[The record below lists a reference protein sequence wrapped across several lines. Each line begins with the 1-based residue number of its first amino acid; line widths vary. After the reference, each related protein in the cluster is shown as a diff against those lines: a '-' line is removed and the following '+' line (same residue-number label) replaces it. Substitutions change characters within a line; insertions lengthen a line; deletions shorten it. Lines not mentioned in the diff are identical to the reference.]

1 MLKNLKPLSL
11 KSLSKTRWR
20 IEPDRITV
28 YPYGLSYILAAV
40 LSIFFLSGYLV
51 YLYYLRNSF
60 TSSLPI
66 LLILITVVTLFILWA
81 GISVEFDISAGVMR
95 KKLMGLLTISSL
107 PFSKIYGISP
117 VSNMAGS
124 YTYKLFKKNDRYGKG
139 ILVSSSY
146 GKNDDPNAI
155 AFVDQVIT
163 PLHRHLEAHD
173 SPGDFAPQYI
183 DEYKFF
189 IPNGGAYIL
198 KRNRI
203 GSLLLGVCL
212 LAIGIHELTPY
223 AWLGG
228 GFNIGRVCFLL
239 FTLVGGPAII
249 LSGFTEITFDKGSRL
264 LTRKNP
270 IGLGNRTYSF
280 DDFNGIQTVRK
291 STNMIY
297 SGTDVQVYFLRPDRQ
312 KEDVLVLSSFFG
324 TKKVER
330 FVAEVNSILIKQ
342 TK

>member
-1 MLKNLKPLSL
+1 
-11 KSLSKTRWR
+11 
-20 IEPDRITV
+20 
-28 YPYGLSYILAAV
+28 
-40 LSIFFLSGYLV
+40 
-51 YLYYLRNSF
+51 
-60 TSSLPI
+60 
-66 LLILITVVTLFILWA
+66 
-81 GISVEFDISAGVMR
+81 MR
-95 KKLMGLLTISSL
+95 RKIMGMLTISTL

-124 YTYKLFKKNDRYGKG
+124 YSYKLFKKNDRYGKG

-155 AFVDQVIT
+155 AFADEVIT
-163 PLHRHLEAHD
+163 TIHRHLEAHD
-173 SPGDFAPQYI
+173 RPGDFAPKYI

-189 IPNGGAYIL
+189 IANGGAYIL
-198 KRNRI
+198 KKNRI
-203 GSLLLGVCL
+203 GSLLLGACL
-212 LAIGIHELTPY
+212 LALGIHEITPY

-228 GFNIGRVCFLL
+228 GFSIGRVCFLL

-297 SGTDVQVYFLRPDRQ
+297 SGTDVQVYFLRPGKQ
-312 KEDVLVLSSFFG
+312 NEDVLVLSSFFS

-330 FVAEVNSILIKQ
+330 FVSEVNSILTSKI
-342 TK
+342 T